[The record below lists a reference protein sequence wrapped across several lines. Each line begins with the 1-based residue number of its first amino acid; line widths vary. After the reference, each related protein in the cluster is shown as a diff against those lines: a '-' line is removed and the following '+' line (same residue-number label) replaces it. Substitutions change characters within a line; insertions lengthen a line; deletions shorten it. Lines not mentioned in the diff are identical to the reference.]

1 MGRNTCS
8 LKLLTYSS
16 LFRSECTESLKDAI
30 ASALKH
36 SRRQAQTTYDRRTAH
51 DKKRLAIDYA
61 QTSAATCTVD
71 SETTSY
77 VPEPGDFVALI
88 EQGSTA
94 RRPKIL
100 VAQVQY
106 SAGKDVHL
114 LWYEPIKGQTKCYK
128 MKLDGN
134 PWVEAISA
142 LTPIQMEA
150 TKQHGVYKLLT
161 KPSQIYEST

>member
-1 MGRNTCS
+1 M
-8 LKLLTYSS
+8 
-16 LFRSECTESLKDAI
+16 
-30 ASALKH
+30 KH

-61 QTSAATCTVD
+61 QMSAAK
-71 SETTSY
+71 SLEEAERASY
-77 VPEPGDFVALI
+77 VPKAGDFVGLV

-114 LWYEPIKGQTKCYK
+114 LWYEPVKGLRNGYK
-128 MKLDGN
+128 IKLDGK
-134 PWVEAISA
+134 PWIEPVEA
-142 LTPIQMEA
+142 LTPVQMEA
-150 TKQHGVYKLLT
+150 TKQHCVYKLLT
-161 KPSQIYEST
+161 KPTEIYKSTLED